1 MYVLICAWAYVN
13 IFKIIIGAFTDYCVI
28 LEYRLFR
35 QCTNC
40 ALMDVV
46 LIRVVHMYVYMCVCV
61 CVCVCVYVCVCV
73 CVCVYVCACTCVCAC
88 RCVIYF
94 LYYMIKEVLINSSE
108 FYNCC
113 CTSYISSP

>member
-46 LIRVVHMYVYMCVCV
+46 LIRVVHMYVCMCVCV
-61 CVCVCVYVCVCV
+61 CVCVCACVCMCVRARVCVRACV
-73 CVCVYVCACTCVCAC
+73 LYTFCT
-88 RCVIYF
+88 I
-94 LYYMIKEVLINSSE
+94 
-108 FYNCC
+108 
-113 CTSYISSP
+113 